1 MFFEILELKKLVSET
16 SGDVFNKMVTLYIQ
30 GKKICK
36 PIKISTCV
44 CYCARVL
51 KEYRI
56 AANISLITL
65 RSIKL

>member
-1 MFFEILELKKLVSET
+1 MFFEILELRKIVSET
-16 SGDVFNKMVTLYIQ
+16 SGDVFNNMVTLYIQ
-30 GKKICK
+30 GEKISK
-36 PIKISTCV
+36 PIKISACA

-65 RSIKL
+65 GSIKL